1 MLQTTEKI
9 KEPFVP
15 DYRKVHTRPK
25 NSGTRQLFDN
35 PILEALSRTHIA
47 VPVSMWLISAVGLCW
62 YAFNYTD
69 LSNMTIGGL
78 FFAGLFVFT
87 LFEYILHRYLY
98 HMEPKTE
105 ARAKIQYTFHGVHHE
120 YPKDKTRLALPPALA
135 IILWFVFFGLFFM
148 IMGEAAYAFFP
159 GFLVGYSGY
168 LSVHFIVHAYSP
180 PKNFFKWLWINHS
193 VHHYKNHD
201 SNYGV
206 STPIWDYVFG
216 TYLK

>member
-1 MLQTTEKI
+1 MLQTTE
-9 KEPFVP
+9 PVNGARA
-15 DYRKVHTRPK
+15 DLRRAHVRPK
-25 NSGTRQLFDN
+25 NSGTRQLFEN

-47 VPVSMWLISAVGLCW
+47 VPISMWLISAAGLCW
-62 YAFNYTD
+62 YAYNYTD
-69 LSNMTIGGL
+69 MSNAAIGGL

-87 LFEYILHRYLY
+87 LFEYVLHRYLY

-120 YPKDKTRLALPPALA
+120 YPKDKTRLAMPPALA
-135 IILWFVFFGLFFM
+135 IILWFVFFGLFFAL
-148 IMGEAAYAFFP
+148 MGEAAYAFFP

-168 LSVHFIVHAYSP
+168 LAVHFIVHAYAP

-206 STPIWDYVFG
+206 STPIWDYVFR
-216 TYLK
+216 TYMK